1 MFFAVHTSSTAV
13 MFVEEASSYLAYQ
26 RQSQHLMLLSY
37 FILKKALAPGKLKWQ
52 IRLGSK
58 LKTFLSLLNPYVFL
72 FVADKN
78 Q

>member
-1 MFFAVHTSSTAV
+1 
-13 MFVEEASSYLAYQ
+13 
-26 RQSQHLMLLSY
+26 MLLSY

>member
-1 MFFAVHTSSTAV
+1 

-37 FILKKALAPGKLKWQ
+37 FILKKALAPGKFKWQ

-58 LKTFLSLLNPYVFL
+58 LKTFLSLLILTFFFL
-72 FVADKN
+72 LQIKISRWRL
-78 Q
+78 